1 MGEVKLEDNHAKII
15 EACPTT
21 KQEIERHIN
30 CFLQEKA
37 PKVYAQVKSRIKGV
51 ESTKNKIDKKRS
63 DGHAEYGLGNVTDI
77 IGVRVICH
85 FVKDVPEVVSALLF
99 AAKNKDFISKH
110 YESVRIYTTT
120 SPAQTALIKELD
132 KVAREH
138 ELEFVKEEKPSR
150 YTSVHMVWTLAERF
164 LPRNVEIQVRT
175 VFEDAWSEI
184 EHALK
189 YKGGGSAAI
198 VSDDMQILNTLV
210 QGCLEFSDLIYSR
223 SRPTKREPINIE
235 ATSSET
241 AHGKIVEEVRQLKEL
256 AAKGNLAEAL
266 DRFDKAI
273 STYITAQDQEGI
285 YELKVW
291 RGEVLL
297 EYGNPIN
304 AINYYEE
311 LYGQYPDDIYIGF
324 RLGESYKQ
332 CGDFDASAKMLS
344 VIFEK
349 TFPED
354 GQFSFPA
361 DDRKRVV
368 YERVPMKLSYC
379 LWRQGDIDGAAKLLQ
394 RSRSMLGKHMSE
406 SLSLDFLNSEIYF
419 ELERLDADAVLSRE
433 QKNLKYR
440 DLFKRM
446 KSFGVTPDKKFG
458 CNTMDTY
465 ITLASRCGEVLEAR
479 RGADLLRA
487 MIKVHSPQDIRGL
500 DDSGRWKALSPGDY
514 ILVASHI
521 DAAQEFHA

>member
-1 MGEVKLEDNHAKII
+1 MEDNHAQII
-15 EACPTT
+15 EACPVT

-30 CFLQEKA
+30 RFLQEKA
-37 PKVYAQVKSRIKGV
+37 PKIYAQVKGRIKAV

-63 DGHAEYGLGNVTDI
+63 DGHPQYGLANVTDI
-77 IGVRVICH
+77 IGFRVICH
-85 FVKDVPEVVSALLF
+85 FIKDVPEVVSALLH
-99 AAKNKDFISKH
+99 AAKSKDVVSKH

-120 SPAQTALIKELD
+120 SPAQAALIKDLD
-132 KVAREH
+132 RVARDH
-138 ELEFVKEEKPSR
+138 DLVFDKEEKSSR
-150 YTSVHMVWTLAERF
+150 YTSIHMVWTLTERF

-189 YKGGGSAAI
+189 YKGGGSTAI

-210 QGCLEFSDLIYSR
+210 QGCLEFSDLIYAR

-235 ATSSET
+235 ATSSDT
-241 AHGKIVEEVRQLKEL
+241 AQGRIFEEIRALKEL
-256 AAKGNLAEAL
+256 AAKGKIADAL

-273 STYITAQDQEGI
+273 STYGAAHEQDNV
-285 YELKVW
+285 YELKVG

-297 EYGNPIN
+297 EFGNPID

-311 LYGQYPDDIYIGF
+311 LYKQYPDDIYIGF

-349 TFPED
+349 IFPE
-354 GQFSFPA
+354 GGPFSFPA
-361 DDRKRVV
+361 DERKRVV

-379 LWRQGDIDGAAKLLQ
+379 LWRQGDIAGAAKLLQ
-394 RSRSMLGKHMSE
+394 RSRLMLGKHMSE
-406 SLSLDFLNSEIYF
+406 SLSLDYLNSEIYF
-419 ELERLDADAVLSRE
+419 ELEQLDADQTLSKE
-433 QKNLKYR
+433 QKNLRYR
-440 DLFKRM
+440 DLFNRM
-446 KSFGVTPDKKFG
+446 RSFGVTADKKFG

-465 ITLASRCGEVLEAR
+465 LTLASRCGEVLEAR
-479 RGADLLRA
+479 RGAELLRT
-487 MIKVHSPQDIRGL
+487 MIRVHNLQDIRGL
-500 DDSGRWKALSPGDY
+500 DDFGQWKALAPDDY
-514 ILVASHI
+514 ILVVSHI
-521 DAAQEFHA
+521 DAALQDA